1 MMAVQGAL
9 TMSSARSPVWGQT
22 EFESKALRQALGRY
36 PTGVAIVTTRCP
48 DGRAIGLTINSFASL
63 SLSPALVL
71 WSLVDRSPNL
81 AAFQQASHFAISVLG
96 QDQQALASRF
106 ANPAVVDKFDQVAVR
121 EAPEG
126 MPVIEGAVA
135 TLVCSTVKHHS
146 EGDHELFI
154 GRVVRLDT
162 LEGAPL
168 VFHHGR
174 FESLV
179 HAS

>member
-1 MMAVQGAL
+1 MMAAQDAL
-9 TMSSARSPVWGQT
+9 AMSSTRGPGWGQT

-36 PTGVAIVTTRCP
+36 PTGVAIVTTRGD

-71 WSLVDRSPNL
+71 WSLVDRSPNM
-81 AAFQQASHFAISVLG
+81 AAFQQASHFAISVLAQG
-96 QDQQALASRF
+96 QQDLASRF
-106 ANPAVVDKFDQVAVR
+106 ANPAVADKFDQVAVC

-126 MPVIEGAVA
+126 VPVIEGALA
-135 TLVCSTVKHHS
+135 TLVCSTVKHHG

-162 LEGAPL
+162 REGAPL

-174 FESLV
+174 FEVLGPLE
-179 HAS
+179 